1 MNLNQYRSISAQ
13 PSISQSKILNLSI
26 PVPLPDEQITIVDY
40 YMTNKKHMVVLE
52 QKANEYRQNALKNF
66 ETQIFE

>member
-26 PVPLPDEQITIVDY
+26 PVPPPAEQITIVDY
-40 YMTNKKHMVVLE
+40 YMTNKKHLAVLE